1 VKFCLSLR
9 PFTEPTDF
17 NLNQMRRILYSIGAS
32 IFLILVASSAFA
44 QNLSGVITDE
54 NGQAFPGVVVSVKA
68 QNKGVATD
76 IDGKYELALPAGSH
90 TVEFSFTGYLKKSQP
105 VNLSEGQNLVL
116 NIKLMPDEITLDNIE
131 IIGYGVERNRPG
143 TSSISK
149 IDGDAIV
156 AIRTPSFEAALQG
169 QAAGL
174 QVSQS
179 SGIAG
184 AGSVIRIRGIGSVS
198 AGGDP
203 LYIID
208 GIPMTQDYFL
218 RGNSGA
224 MNNNPLASI
233 NPADIESVEI
243 RKDAAAAGEYGSRAA
258 NGVIIITTKRA
269 KQKGWK
275 FDFGVNTGVS
285 TPASMPNM
293 LNTDQYL
300 QLRQEAWENDGGTGY
315 AWLPNLSTVEDNAA
329 TREAAFKRASKTNTD
344 WVDQT
349 IGTGW
354 KYGVNFGA
362 RYGAEKSNV
371 YFSLGYDKNESFL
384 LGNSYTRLSARVN
397 PEFKLGPKMKINL
410 SLSGTRGVNDRV
422 DAAWSGGLGDAMS
435 NALPYYPI
443 LHQDTVLNADGQVV
457 NKPGDYFYWRDEF
470 GGTKNPVAF
479 REQLKWV
486 TVEDRMIN
494 TGRFIYMPMKNLFV
508 IATGGLDWMQIG
520 ENRLNPATFDL
531 ANGVG
536 SYSSDRRLVR
546 NYSYNLTAEYS
557 KELKEGLNGS
567 LLIGH
572 ELQTSRTEFINDFI
586 GNLDDTFVEFSD
598 VSANDPNRIRNVGNP
613 ETFSFVGFFAKAKFD
628 YKEKYYAEATIRR
641 DGSSRFGANNKFG
654 NFPSFS
660 AGWIISEERFLKD
673 NKTINFMKL
682 RASWGLTGN
691 SSIPANAQ
699 FSLYSAANN
708 GLLYNQNPILFPT
721 QAGNP
726 NLRWETTSNFSAA
739 LETGLWRDRVT
750 ITLETYRK
758 FSKDVLMNVSL
769 PPSTGFNNFWDNV
782 AEVLNQG
789 IEFSTTVNWIQKP
802 TFGWKTSANFA
813 YNYNELVSIGDYTPD
828 AVSGGTNDS
837 RVIVGKPIGS
847 FYLVEFSHIDES
859 NGLPVYLDLEGNET
873 YDYDNAIRK
882 YVGDGLPDMIGGVT
896 NVLNYKGFALT
907 TLFTYSLGAKIF
919 DSSAKRQM
927 GVVSGWN
934 MREEVLDRWRQ
945 PGDQST
951 FGRLTLDE
959 TTYGL
964 DRGFPWWNTS
974 LFIYNADFLRLR
986 NLALDY
992 SFKPETARK
1001 WKMEALSFGVNVTNL
1016 FTLTN
1021 FPGLDPEVVR
1031 DFENA
1036 QDRNLSPNVTY
1047 LTPMQE
1053 RSFNL
1058 RINASF

>member
-1 VKFCLSLR
+1 
-9 PFTEPTDF
+9 
-17 NLNQMRRILYSIGAS
+17 MRR
-32 IFLILVASSAFA
+32 
-44 QNLSGVITDE
+44 NLSCCLAAVVLLFTSLSSFSQSVSGTVTDE
-54 NGQAFPGVVVSVKA
+54 QGLPFPGVVVSVKA

-76 IDGKYELALPAGSH
+76 VDGKYEISLPSGDHSI
-90 TVEFSFTGYLKKSQP
+90 EFSFTGYSKKTQRVTLK
-105 VNLSEGQNLVL
+105 EGQQLVL
-116 NIKLMPDEITLDNIE
+116 DVKLTPDEITLDNIE
-131 IIGYGVERNRPG
+131 IIGYGVERNRPS
-143 TSSISK
+143 TASVAK
-149 IDGDAIV
+149 IGGEQIT

-169 QAAGL
+169 QAPGL

-269 KQKGWK
+269 KKKGWN
-275 FDFGVNTGVS
+275 FDFGLNSGVS
-285 TPASMPNM
+285 APASMPNM
-293 LNTDQYL
+293 LDTDSYL

-315 AWLPNLSTVEDNAA
+315 VWLPNLSSEEDDAA
-329 TREAAFKRASKTNTD
+329 TREAAFKRARRTNTD
-344 WVDQT
+344 WVDET
-349 IGTGW
+349 VGTGI

-384 LGNSYTRLSARVN
+384 LGNSYTRISARVN
-397 PEFKLGPKMKINL
+397 PEFKLGKKLRVNL
-410 SLSGTRGVNDRV
+410 SLSGTRGINDRV

-435 NALPYYPI
+435 NALPYYPV
-443 LHQDTVLNADGQVV
+443 LHQDTVYDDAGNVL

-479 REQLKWV
+479 REQLKWI
-486 TVEDRMIN
+486 TVEDRLIN
-494 TGRFIYMPMKNLFV
+494 TGRLIYMPVKNLFV

-546 NYSYNLTAEYS
+546 NYSYNITAEYS

-567 LLIGH
+567 LLVGH

-586 GNLDDTFVEFSD
+586 GNLDDTFVDFSD
-598 VSANDPNRIRNVGNP
+598 VNQNDPNRIRNVGNP
-613 ETFSFVGFFAKAKFD
+613 QSFSFLGFFAKAKFD
-628 YKEKYYAEATIRR
+628 YLDKYFFEATFRR
-641 DGSSRFGANNKFG
+641 DGSSRFGVNNKFG
-654 NFPSFS
+654 NFPSLS
-660 AGWIISEERFLKD
+660 AGWIISEERWLKD

-691 SSIPANAQ
+691 SDIPANAQ
-699 FSLYSAANN
+699 FGLYSAADN
-708 GLLYNQNPILFPT
+708 GILYNQQPILFPT
-721 QAGNP
+721 QAGNA

-750 ITLETYRK
+750 VTVETYRK
-758 FSKDVLMNVSL
+758 FSRDVLMNVSL
-769 PPSTGFNNFWDNV
+769 PPSTGFTSYWDNV
-782 AEVLNQG
+782 AEILNQG
-789 IEFSTTVNWIQKP
+789 IELSTAVNWIQKP
-802 TFGWKTSANFA
+802 NFGWKTSANFA

-837 RVIVGKPIGS
+837 RVIVGRPIGS
-847 FYLVEFSHIDES
+847 FYLVEFSHIDPD
-859 NGLPVYLDLEGNET
+859 NGLPVYLDLDGNET

-882 YVGDGLPDMIGGVT
+882 YVGDGLPDMIGGLT
-896 NVLNYKGFALT
+896 NTINYKGFTLT

-919 DSSAKRQM
+919 DSSAKRQL
-927 GVVSGWN
+927 GVVTGWN
-934 MREEVLDRWRQ
+934 MREEIYDRWRQ
-945 PGDQST
+945 PGDQT
-951 FGRLTLDE
+951 TYGRLTLDE

-986 NLALDY
+986 NLSLDY
-992 SFKPETARK
+992 SFNPEK
-1001 WKMEALSFGVNVTNL
+1001 LKALKLGSLGVGVNVTNV
-1016 FTLTN
+1016 FTITN

-1053 RSFNL
+1053 RSFNI
-1058 RINASF
+1058 RINATF

>member
-1 VKFCLSLR
+1 MKRNLYASAALLILSL
-9 PFTEPTDF
+9 
-17 NLNQMRRILYSIGAS
+17 LS
-32 IFLILVASSAFA
+32 VASWA
-44 QNLSGVITDE
+44 QRISGVVTDE
-54 NGQAFPGVVVSVKA
+54 KGLPFPGVVVSVKA
-68 QNKGVATD
+68 QNKGVATEL
-76 IDGKYELALPAGSH
+76 DGKYELTLPAGSH
-90 TVEFSFTGYLKKSQP
+90 AVDFSFTGYVKKTQQ
-105 VNLSEGQNLVL
+105 VVLSEGQDLLV
-116 NIKLMPDEITLDNIE
+116 NIKLVPDEITLDNIE

-143 TSSISK
+143 TSSVSK
-149 IDGDAIV
+149 IDGEQIT

-169 QAAGL
+169 QAPGL

-179 SGIAG
+179 SGMAG

-275 FDFGVNTGVS
+275 FDFGVNSGVS
-285 TPASMPNM
+285 TPASRPNM
-293 LNTDQYL
+293 LNTEQYL
-300 QLRQEAWENDGGTGY
+300 QLRQEAWENDGGTGFV
-315 AWLPNLSTVEDNAA
+315 WLPNITSSEDDAA
-329 TREAAFKRASKTNTD
+329 TREAAFNRARRTNTN
-344 WVDQT
+344 WVDET
-349 IGTGW
+349 IGTGF

-397 PEFKLGPKMKINL
+397 PEFKLSPKLRLNL
-410 SLSGTRGVNDRV
+410 SLSGTRGINDRV

-435 NALPYYPI
+435 NALPYYPVY
-443 LHQDTVLNADGQVV
+443 HQDTVFSSAGDVV
-457 NKPGDYFYWRDEF
+457 NKPGDFFYWRDEF
-470 GGTKNPVAF
+470 GGTKNPVAY

-494 TGRFIYMPMKNLFV
+494 TGRLIYMPAKNLFV

-520 ENRLNPATFDL
+520 ENRLNPATFDQ

-546 NYSYNLTAEYS
+546 NYSYNVTAEYM
-557 KELKEGLNGS
+557 KELKEGLNAS

-572 ELQTSRTEFINDFI
+572 ELQSSRTEFINDFI
-586 GNLDDTFVEFSD
+586 GNLDDSYAEFSD
-598 VSANDPNRIRNVGNP
+598 VSLDNPNRIRNVGNP
-613 ETFSFVGFFAKAKFD
+613 QSFSFLGFFTKAKVDFRN
-628 YKEKYYAEATIRR
+628 KYFVEATIRR
-641 DGSSRFGANNKFG
+641 DGSSRFGVNNKFG
-654 NFPSFS
+654 NFPSVS
-660 AGWIISEERFLKD
+660 GAWIVSEERFLKE
-673 NKTINFMKL
+673 NKTISFLKL

-691 SSIPANAQ
+691 SDIPANAQ
-699 FSLYSAANN
+699 FALYSAPNN
-708 GLLYNQNPILFPT
+708 GIIYNQRPILFPT

-739 LETGLWRDRVT
+739 VETGLWRDRVIFT
-750 ITLETYRK
+750 VETYRK
-758 FSKDVLMNVSL
+758 FSRDVLMNVSL

-782 AEVLNQG
+782 AEVLNRG
-789 IEFSTTVNWIQKP
+789 VEFSTTVNWKQRP
-802 TFGWKTSANFA
+802 DFGWKTMANFA

-847 FYLVEFSHIDES
+847 FFLVEFSHIDQS
-859 NGLPVYLDLEGNET
+859 NGLPVYLDLDGNET

-882 YVGDGLPDMIGGVT
+882 YVGDGLPNMIGGLT
-896 NVLNYKGFALT
+896 NMITFKNFTFT

-919 DSSAKRQM
+919 DSSAKRQL
-927 GVVSGWN
+927 GVVSQWN
-934 MREEVLDRWRQ
+934 MREEIYDRWRE
-945 PGDQST
+945 PGDEST

-974 LFIYNADFLRLR
+974 LFIYDADFLRLR
-986 NLALDY
+986 NLAVDY
-992 SFKPETARK
+992 TFKSEK
-1001 WKMEALSFGVNVTNL
+1001 IKNWKMSNLSVGINITNL
-1016 FTLTN
+1016 FTITN

-1031 DFENA
+1031 DFENP

-1053 RSFNL
+1053 RSYNL